1 MHSVNKL
8 RVIGARR
15 PNLWSTENHPRPA
28 LGVRIWTRLL
38 AALHESRKQE
48 AARRSVE
55 FVMSSE
61 GQTLLERYGYR
72 KP

>member
-1 MHSVNKL
+1 MAVPSSFIPLALVRAKREGHAVE
-8 RVIGARR
+8 VDERR
-15 PNLWSTENHPRPA
+15 HQPINQA
-28 LGVRIWTRLL
+28 IAVVK
-38 AALHESRKQE
+38 ASRKQE
-48 AARRSVE
+48 AARRFVE